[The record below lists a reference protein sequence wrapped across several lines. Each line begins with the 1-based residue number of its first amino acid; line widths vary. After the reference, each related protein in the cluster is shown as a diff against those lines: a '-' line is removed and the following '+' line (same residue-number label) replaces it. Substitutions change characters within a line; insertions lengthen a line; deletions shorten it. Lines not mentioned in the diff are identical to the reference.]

1 MLKNS
6 LKEIDAVI
14 RYIYIN
20 EVIFIGLIVLCF
32 IGEILTEVSERIGLF
47 YWLLMLPVFFTSS
60 LIIEKVKSLKRGYC
74 TKNALKYLFIYWGT
88 ALIAVLLVMLIW
100 HGGTI
105 TPESSAVFIHIIFA
119 QTLSLSGIVL
129 GRRFYLI
136 GVFLFMTA
144 AETIFSEAGF
154 GFSLLLFIPIIWFGL
169 KLKKRYLYAFL
180 KRKYNLDYED
190 YAEHVK

>member
-1 MLKNS
+1 MLKNNP
-6 LKEIDAVI
+6 KEIDAVI

-20 EVIFIGLIVLCF
+20 EAIFIGLIVLCF

-47 YWLLMLPVFFTSS
+47 YWLMMLPVFFTSS
-60 LIIEKVKSLKRGYC
+60 LISEKIKSLKRGYQ
-74 TKNALKYLFIYWGT
+74 TEHALKYLFIYWGT

-100 HGGTI
+100 HAGTI
-105 TPESSAVFIHIIFA
+105 TPESSAIFIHIIFA
-119 QTLSLSGIVL
+119 QTLSLSGVVL

-136 GVFLFMTA
+136 GIFLFMTA

-169 KLKKRYLYAFL
+169 KLKKRYIHAFL
-180 KRKYNLDYED
+180 KRKHNLDYEN
-190 YAEHVK
+190 YGEHVK